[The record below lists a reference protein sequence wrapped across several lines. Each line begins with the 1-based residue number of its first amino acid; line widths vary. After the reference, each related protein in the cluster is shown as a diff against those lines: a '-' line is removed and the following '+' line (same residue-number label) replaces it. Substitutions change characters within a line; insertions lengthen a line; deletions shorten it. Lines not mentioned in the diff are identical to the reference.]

1 MKPFRFRLESVL
13 KYRKFTEKKEMMR
26 LMQLKAAREEIKMS
40 IGRLV
45 SRRSELAQTCSRA
58 GVDGA
63 EAVVYRS
70 YKSYLDA
77 LQGDIE
83 AATAE
88 LREREHNVKE
98 QEAVL
103 KKETVK
109 KKVLERLREL
119 RLEDHCGEIAKLE
132 QDYLD
137 ELVINQRG
145 VPA

>member
-26 LMQLKAAREEIKMS
+26 LMQLKAACEEIRVS
-40 IGRLV
+40 IGRLA
-45 SRRSELAQTCSRA
+45 SRRSDLAQKCSLA

-63 EAVVYRS
+63 EAAVYRS

-77 LQGDIE
+77 LQDDIE
-83 AATAE
+83 AAAAE
-88 LREREHNVKE
+88 LRKRELKVKE

-119 RLEDHCGEIAKLE
+119 RLEDHRGVIAKLE
-132 QDYLD
+132 QEYLD